1 MNLAIFDVDG
11 TLLSTAGV
19 DKHCFLDALEVTLGI
34 AGIDPV
40 WSHYTNVSD
49 PGLAAEV
56 CVRQLGRAMR
66 PDEQRR
72 LQERY
77 LEQLFSAHTRD
88 PAQFRETPGAST
100 ALRELTLHPDWA
112 LAIATGGWRQ
122 VAVAKLRL
130 AGLAVEGLPAAYGE
144 DGPERVA
151 ILRTAI
157 ERARHHYG
165 VERFDK
171 VVSIGDAEWDARAAA
186 ECGMAFVMVAAACDR
201 AEVCRPDALM
211 NATVP
216 TTDVRAR
223 P

>member
-11 TLLSTAGV
+11 TILSTAGV
-19 DKHCFLDALEVTLGI
+19 DKHCFLDALQETLGI
-34 AGIDPV
+34 TGIDPE

-56 CVRQLGRAMR
+56 CVRQLGRPLR

-77 LEQLFSAHTRD
+77 LEQIFSAHTRD

-100 ALRELTLHPDWA
+100 ALHELTLHPDWA
-112 LAIATGGWRQ
+112 LAIATGGWRR
-122 VAVAKLRL
+122 VALAKLRL
-130 AGLAVEGLPAAYGE
+130 AGLAVDGLPAAYGE
-144 DGPERVA
+144 DGPDRPT
-151 ILRTAI
+151 ILRTAV
-157 ERARHHYG
+157 ERARRHYG

-186 ECGMAFVMVAAACDR
+186 ECGMAFVKVAAESDR
-201 AEVCRPDALM
+201 AALCAPHALE
-211 NATVP
+211 NAPVP
-216 TTDVRAR
+216 R
-223 P
+223 